1 MQILVVG
8 KSRRAGK
15 SKAGKDYDFTT
26 LMVEYDMR
34 ENDDNSGVL
43 VDRINVS
50 ASMMPFALVEV
61 GATYDLDFDRNGYLL
76 AIKKLEF

>member
-1 MQILVVG
+1 MRILVVG
-8 KSRRAGK
+8 KSRRAGT

-26 LMVEYDMR
+26 LMVEYGMR
-34 ENDDNSGVL
+34 ANDDNSGVQ

-76 AIKKLEF
+76 GIEKM

>member
-1 MQILVVG
+1 MRILVVG

-26 LMVEYDMR
+26 IMAEFDMR
-34 ENDDNSGVL
+34 ADDYNAGVS

-50 ASMMPFALVEV
+50 ASMMSYALVEV
-61 GATYDLDFDRNGYLL
+61 GATYDLDFDRHGYLL
-76 AIKKLEF
+76 GIEKL

>member
-1 MQILVVG
+1 MRILVVG
-8 KSRRAGK
+8 KSRRAGT
-15 SKAGKDYDFTT
+15 SKAGKDYNFTI
-26 LMVEYDMR
+26 LMVEYDMFQS
-34 ENDDNSGVL
+34 DDNLGVQ

-76 AIKKLEF
+76 GIEKL

>member
-1 MQILVVG
+1 MRIMVVG
-8 KSRRAGK
+8 KSRRAGT

-26 LMVEYDMR
+26 LMAEYDMR
-34 ENDDNSGVL
+34 TNDENYGVQ

-76 AIKKLEF
+76 GIEKL